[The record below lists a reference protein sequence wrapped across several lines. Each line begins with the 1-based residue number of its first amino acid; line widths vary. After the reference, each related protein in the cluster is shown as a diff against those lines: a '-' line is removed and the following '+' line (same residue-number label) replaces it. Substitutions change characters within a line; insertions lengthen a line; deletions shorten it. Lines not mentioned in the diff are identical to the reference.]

1 MTRRGVVLLIST
13 IHACLRRTGEGD
25 LLLLDASETLDRG
38 GMRDGMSDAA
48 RPRPSSSETPSEAR
62 GIGIPG
68 LV

>member
-1 MTRRGVVLLIST
+1 MTRRGLVLLIST

-38 GMRDGMSDAA
+38 MRDGMSDAA
-48 RPRPSSSETPSEAR
+48 RPRPSSSETTSEAR
-62 GIGIPG
+62 GNGIAG